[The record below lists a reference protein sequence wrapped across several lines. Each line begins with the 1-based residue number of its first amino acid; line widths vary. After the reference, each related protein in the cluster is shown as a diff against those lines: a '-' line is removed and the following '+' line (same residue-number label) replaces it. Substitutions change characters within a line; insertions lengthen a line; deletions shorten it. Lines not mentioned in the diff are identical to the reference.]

1 MARTACW
8 RSSGAMRGRAHPVHE
23 RTMRREGGKRE
34 ERAAE
39 CSSSAFVAT
48 SRWSGPAIE
57 SRAHAQPAAVSP
69 NNHTGYEYFI
79 YRRVRH
85 RRASAEMRGG
95 TRFARARCSR
105 GRCFRVPQRFM
116 ARTSR
121 LSERIQ
127 MVSCCKNNFAEVT
140 IFLDTEFHQNYTFV
154 SCMLRSCSIVVLSIG
169 RIDTWQ
175 PRKQPRKSS
184 RRQPRR
190 QPRRSNPTQGKRRT
204 GDAISVPRS
213 ALVRCLCCEGRTGV
227 AY

>member
-23 RTMRREGGKRE
+23 RTMRRAGGKRE

-69 NNHTGYEYFI
+69 NNHTGHEYFI
-79 YRRVRH
+79 SRRGRH
-85 RRASAEMRGG
+85 TRASAKMRGEM
-95 TRFARARCSR
+95 RFARERCGGEGDAS
-105 GRCFRVPQRFM
+105 RCFRVSERFV
-116 ARTSR
+116 ARFSR
-121 LSERIQ
+121 SRERIQ
-127 MVSCCKNNFAEVT
+127 MVSCCKNNFAEGT

-190 QPRRSNPTQGKRRT
+190 QPRRSNPTQRQMQNG
-204 GDAISVPRS
+204 
-213 ALVRCLCCEGRTGV
+213 GRDERPPFCVG
-227 AY
+227 ASPAP